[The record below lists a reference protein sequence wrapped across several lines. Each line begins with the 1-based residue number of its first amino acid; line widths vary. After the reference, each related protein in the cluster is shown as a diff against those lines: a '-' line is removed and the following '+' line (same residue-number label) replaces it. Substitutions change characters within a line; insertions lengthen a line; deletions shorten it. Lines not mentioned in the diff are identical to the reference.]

1 MESSLLLT
9 PLPVPP
15 PQAGEG
21 ALWQGSSSRKS
32 CARVSV
38 REIAPVP
45 RSQPP
50 ARMQR
55 HDAAGHALEA
65 GPCEAGIAHH
75 LRERLRM
82 WEAADR
88 FDQIA
93 IGFAI
98 ARHHAP
104 ERRDHVE

>member
-1 MESSLLLT
+1 MEKLLPVT

-21 ALWQGSSSRKS
+21 TLWHRPSQRES
-32 CARVSV
+32 CVRVTAQ
-38 REIAPVP
+38 EIANAL

-82 WEAADR
+82 REAADR

-93 IGFAI
+93 IGFAV
-98 ARHHAP
+98 ACHHAP
-104 ERRDHVE
+104 E